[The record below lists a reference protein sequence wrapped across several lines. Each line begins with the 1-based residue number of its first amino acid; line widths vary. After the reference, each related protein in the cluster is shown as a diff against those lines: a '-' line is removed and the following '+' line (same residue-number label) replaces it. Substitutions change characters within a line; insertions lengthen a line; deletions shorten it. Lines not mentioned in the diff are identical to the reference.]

1 MRTESTACT
10 HCGLPVPPARREAG
24 SAESFCCDGCASV
37 HAILVGEGLDR
48 WYALRDASPLPDRR
62 AARTTGG
69 SFDAMD
75 DPAYAALACRERED
89 GLREVDWV
97 LEGVHCAACV
107 WLVERLP
114 RLADGV
120 VEARLDLPKSRLRLT
135 WDPARTA
142 LSAVARR
149 LDRFGYPPHPFRGAR
164 AEPAR
169 RAEERRMLVRLGI
182 AGACASNVMAIAF
195 ALWGGIL
202 GGMEREFDQFFR
214 WASVAISL
222 PALYWGGGVF
232 FRGAWNALRARTLH
246 MDVPIALG
254 ITGGFAHGVYNTLKG
269 GGVVYFD
276 SVTAL
281 IFLLLAGRWVQMRQ
295 QRRAADS
302 AELLVALAPSS
313 ARRVADDGSVRE
325 VPVEAL
331 VPGMRVEV
339 RAGETFPADGIVLS
353 GRTSVDRSL
362 LTGESHPQTAGA
374 GDEVHAGTVNL
385 SARVVVEVRTT
396 GEATRVG
403 RLMRLVEEHAARRTP
418 IVQLADRISGAFVA
432 VVLVL
437 AALTALLWWRLDPSL
452 ALDHTIALLIVTCPC
467 ALGLATPLAVSAAV
481 GQAARA
487 GILVKGGDALERLS
501 YSGRMWLDKTGT
513 LTEGNLAVVAVE
525 GDRSALRLAAA
536 LEAHSSHPAAR
547 AIAAFAPDGA
557 GLPAEGVVETR
568 GGGIE
573 GRVAGRAVL
582 AGSIAF
588 ARGRG
593 VDPPASTAAILAAWA
608 RDGRTP
614 VVVAVDGRL
623 AAAAALG
630 DRPREG
636 TQAALARMR
645 ALGFRTGLLS
655 GDHPDVA
662 AALARGLGFA
672 REDVRAGASPEEK
685 LDVVRAEAAK
695 GPVFMIGDG
704 VNDAA
709 ALAAATVGIAV
720 HGGAEA
726 ALEAADVYVNRAGL
740 GPVVE
745 ILEGSRRAMAVV
757 RRNLAF
763 SFAYNALGVV
773 LAMAGWINPLVAAVL
788 MPLSSITVIVSS
800 YRARM
805 FEPPARAVPLEPERA
820 GRPVEKAVA

>member
-1 MRTESTACT
+1 MPTELPVCA
-10 HCGLPVPPARREAG
+10 HCGLPVPPARVVAP
-24 SAESFCCDGCASV
+24 SAEAFCCDGCASV

-48 WYALRDASPLPDRR
+48 WYALRDADARADRR
-62 AARTTGG
+62 AARTTGAT
-69 SFDAMD
+69 FDAMD
-75 DPAYAALACRERED
+75 DPAYASVACRERPD

-114 RLADGV
+114 RLAPGV

-142 LSAVARR
+142 LSSIARR

-164 AEPAR
+164 AEQAR

-182 AGACASNVMAIAF
+182 TGACASNVMAIAF

-254 ITGGFAHGVYNTLKG
+254 ITGGFAHGVVNTIRG

-302 AELLVALAPSS
+302 AELLVALAPST
-313 ARRVADDGSVRE
+313 ARRVEEDGIVRE

-331 VPGMRVEV
+331 LPGMRVEV
-339 RAGETFPADGIVLS
+339 RAGETFPADGVVAE

-362 LTGESHPQTAGA
+362 LTGESHPQAASA
-374 GDEVHAGTVNL
+374 GDEVHAGTLNL
-385 SARVVVEVRTT
+385 AARVLVAVRTT

-403 RLMRLVEEHAARRTP
+403 RLMRLVEEHAARRAP
-418 IVQLADRISGAFVA
+418 IVQLADRISGVFVA
-432 VVLVL
+432 IVLVL
-437 AALTALLWWRLDPSL
+437 AALTALLWLRLDP
-452 ALDHTIALLIVTCPC
+452 ARAFDHTIALLIVTCPC
-467 ALGLATPLAVSAAV
+467 ALGLATPLAVGAAV

-487 GILVKGGDALERLS
+487 GILIKGGDALERLS
-501 YSGRMWLDKTGT
+501 VAGRMWLDKTGT
-513 LTEGNLAVVAVE
+513 LTEGNLAVVAFE
-525 GDRSALRLAAA
+525 GDRGALRLAAA
-536 LEAHSSHPAAR
+536 LETHSSHPTAR
-547 AIAAFAPDGA
+547 ALAAFDPGA
-557 GLPAEGVVETR
+557 AELAAVDVVETR

-573 GRVAGRAVL
+573 GRVAGRKVL

-588 ARGRG
+588 VRARG
-593 VDPPASTAAILAAWA
+593 VVPDPATAARLAGWA

-614 VVVAVDGRL
+614 VVVALDGRV

-636 TQAALARMR
+636 TEAALARIR

-662 AALARGLGFA
+662 ASVARRLGF
-672 REDVRAGASPEEK
+672 EGDDVRAGATPEDK
-685 LDVVRAEAAK
+685 LEIVRAGAK
-695 GPVFMIGDG
+695 EGPVFMVGDG

-745 ILEGSRRAMAVV
+745 VLEGSRRAMAVV

-805 FEPPARAVPLEPERA
+805 FDPPAHPEPAARRAAERPA
-820 GRPVEKAVA
+820 EKAVA